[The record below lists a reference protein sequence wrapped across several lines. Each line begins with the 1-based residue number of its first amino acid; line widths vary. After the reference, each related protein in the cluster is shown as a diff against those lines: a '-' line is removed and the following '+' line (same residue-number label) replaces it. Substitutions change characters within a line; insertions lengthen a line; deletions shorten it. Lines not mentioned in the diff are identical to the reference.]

1 MMILINVNLEINND
15 YRSKKY
21 FYPDPCILLNYHKM
35 INTYTLIYIT

>member
-21 FYPDPCILLNYHKM
+21 FYPEVYKPP
-35 INTYTLIYIT
+35 